1 MEKIEKKYQFI
12 FPFFPQAKWT
22 QYENFKV
29 KITIDIKMAI
39 LWQCKNHHNRTKYSI
54 VSLQECFRILQF
66 KSGQP
71 VDNFL
76 LHKIFVQILIL
87 FLLHIYVIKMRTI
100 P

>member
-66 KSGQP
+66 KSGHP
-71 VDNFL
+71 VKRVL
-76 LHKIFVQILIL
+76 SEIL
-87 FLLHIYVIKMRTI
+87 RTYLKNI
-100 P
+100 PP

>member
-66 KSGQP
+66 KSGHP
-71 VDNFL
+71 VSSDS
-76 LHKIFVQILIL
+76 IIYLIRNVMTYL
-87 FLLHIYVIKMRTI
+87 DSNNLKYIKA
-100 P
+100 

>member
-66 KSGQP
+66 KSGHP
-71 VDNFL
+71 VYMHL
-76 LHKIFVQILIL
+76 QIQGGSVKGSGWC
-87 FLLHIYVIKMRTI
+87 F
-100 P
+100 

>member
-66 KSGQP
+66 KSGHP
-71 VDNFL
+71 VIYRNFQSNGAKWRSL
-76 LHKIFVQILIL
+76 KL
-87 FLLHIYVIKMRTI
+87 
-100 P
+100 

>member
-66 KSGQP
+66 KSGHP
-71 VDNFL
+71 V
-76 LHKIFVQILIL
+76 
-87 FLLHIYVIKMRTI
+87 YVPKTRCVSNVHFKT
-100 P
+100 